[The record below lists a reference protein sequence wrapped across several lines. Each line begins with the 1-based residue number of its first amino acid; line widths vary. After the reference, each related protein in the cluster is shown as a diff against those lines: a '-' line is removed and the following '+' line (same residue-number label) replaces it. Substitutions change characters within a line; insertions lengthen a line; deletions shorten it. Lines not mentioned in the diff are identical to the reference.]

1 MNIFDMKEG
10 KHGILWIGL
19 QFLIVLDIFLISLML
34 LLNLPSGVV
43 SFIQTF
49 DLIICIFLLTE
60 WTVSFLKADSKND
73 FLTKKGNWLD
83 LIASI
88 PFDAILPVVMPHVS
102 LLRYFRLLKILRIIV
117 LFNSLITSLENFIR
131 KTNIDKVLLGVFVTI
146 VIFTL
151 VLWSWGTLSFAD
163 SLYFVIET
171 ITSVG
176 YGDITPQTLNEKAI
190 TIVLIFVG
198 VFVFSTIT
206 AVFSSFFT
214 DRLIDDEKI
223 EEDLRD
229 VKHDLALMQTQN
241 DELKRDLDELK
252 AQNEDL
258 MSEISELKEL
268 VKK

>member
-1 MNIFDMKEG
+1 MNIFDRKEG
-10 KHGILWIGL
+10 DHGILWIGL

-34 LLNLPSGVV
+34 VLNLPSRVV

-60 WTVSFLKADSKND
+60 WAVSFLSSQSKRD
-73 FLTKKGNWLD
+73 FLAKKGNWLD

-88 PFDAILPVVMPHVS
+88 PFDAILPIVMPHVS

-117 LFNSLITSLENFIR
+117 LFNSLISSLENFIR

-146 VIFTL
+146 IIFTL
-151 VLWSWGTLSFAD
+151 VLWNWGTLSFVD

-176 YGDITPQTLNEKAI
+176 YGDITPQTVNEKAI

-223 EEDLRD
+223 EEELRD

-241 DELKRDLDELK
+241 DELKRDLDVLK
-252 AQNEDL
+252 NQNEDL
-258 MSEISELKEL
+258 ISEIGELKEL